1 MENPHVFWPVVIP
14 NGGPLTILMQRVC
27 SIFLFMSQKKTVM
40 AMEVPTECL
49 VQFGQAIVEFWED
62 ATYIYNES
70 IENKPPSLEMKL
82 AKARVERRWRPR
94 AP

>member
-1 MENPHVFWPVVIP
+1 MACRHSEWWPAYDPNAESLFDIP
-14 NGGPLTILMQRVC
+14 VHEP
-27 SIFLFMSQKKTVM
+27 KKTVM